1 MELNVASQTIGQS
14 QSENF
19 ASFIWSVADSL
30 RGPFQEDDYGNI
42 ILPFALLRRL
52 ECVLQPTRH
61 VVNDL
66 VSSLHFRL
74 GIDDESMLCAAAGAP
89 FFNVTQFT
97 LGTLGDQHTLQNII
111 RYKNGFT
118 SNVRKILDR
127 FDFDAICS
135 KLEDKDKLYSTIH
148 HFQNIDLSPEKVPAR
163 AMSNLYEEL
172 IWRFA
177 TTKHKASKEFLT
189 PRDVVRLATMLVLDS
204 AGDSVFSTDK
214 GLIRTIYD
222 PTCGTC
228 GFITDAM
235 DVLAEHAASVNAKA
249 PVTLVP
255 FGQEIADQSWAMGK
269 AMMLLSGNDKNP
281 AQDNSANIFLG
292 DTLKED
298 KTGKTHF
305 DFVLSNPPF
314 GSDWGGDSSVYSA
327 VLNEHRLGR
336 LGRFA
341 AGIPPKSDA
350 SMLFLQIV
358 ANKLNPKHIN
368 EGGRGAIVL
377 SGSPLF
383 TGGAGSGS
391 SEIRRKL
398 FEDDLVE
405 AIIQLPGEL
414 FYNTGITTY
423 LWILNTNKP
432 AHRTKKVQLIDASS
446 FKTYIKNLGNKRYEI
461 SAEQIN
467 DIVRIFADYKE
478 SDVCK
483 IVHYEDFGYRAVT
496 VQRPLRKKLVIS
508 AEGIESLMSAKAV
521 LKLSEADQ
529 QSLKSAIQGHL
540 GEEHAYHWTAEF
552 VANQKTNGLKLGK
565 PVQTAIQSAFA
576 VDDPDGEEVFD
587 ARGNPVWDSELKQ
600 IENIPLGED
609 LDAYMQREVLPF
621 VPDAVVDETVTDER
635 DGQVGIVGY
644 EVNFNKY
651 FYHFILPRDPN
662 EIAEEIISLEMDAQ
676 KLIKEIFESSSKVP

>member
-1 MELNVASQTIGQS
+1 MASQTIGQS

-97 LGTLGDQHTLQNII
+97 LSTLGDQHTLQNII

-651 FYHFILPRDPN
+651 FYHFISPRDPN

-676 KLIKEIFESSSKVP
+676 KLIKEIFNEQI

>member
-1 MELNVASQTIGQS
+1 MANQTIGQS

-97 LGTLGDQHTLQNII
+97 LSTLGDQHTLQNII

-235 DVLAEHAASVNAKA
+235 DVLAGHAASVNAKA

-432 AHRTKKVQLIDASS
+432 AYRTNKVQLIDASS
-446 FKTYIKNLGNKRYEI
+446 FKTSIKNLGNKRYEI
-461 SAEQIN
+461 SAKQIN
-467 DIVRIFADYKE
+467 DIVRIFADFKE

-496 VQRPLRKKLVIS
+496 IQRPLRKKLVIS
-508 AEGIESLMSAKAV
+508 AEGIENLMSAKAV

-529 QSLKSAIQGHL
+529 QSLKSAIQSHL
-540 GEEHAYHWTAEF
+540 DEEHAYHWSSGFAT
-552 VANQKTNGLKLGK
+552 NQKKNGLKLGK
-565 PVQTAIQSAFA
+565 PVQTAIQNTFA
-576 VDDPDGEEVFD
+576 VADPDGEEVLD
-587 ARGNPVWDSELKQ
+587 AKGNPVWDSELKQ
-600 IENIPLGED
+600 VENVPLCED

-621 VPDAVVDETVTDER
+621 VPDAVIDETVTDER
-635 DGQVGIVGY
+635 DGQIGIVGY

-651 FYHFILPRDPN
+651 FYKYTPPLDPDEIKKELRKELLIIN
-662 EIAEEIISLEMDAQ
+662 EIM
-676 KLIKEIFESSSKVP
+676 KELLDE

>member
-1 MELNVASQTIGQS
+1 MASQTIGQS

-97 LGTLGDQHTLQNII
+97 LSTLGDQHTLQNII

-405 AIIQLPGEL
+405 TIIQLPGEL

-676 KLIKEIFESSSKVP
+676 KLIKEIFNEQI

>member
-1 MELNVASQTIGQS
+1 MELNVANQTIGQS

-97 LGTLGDQHTLQNII
+97 LSTLGDQHTLQNII

-235 DVLAEHAASVNAKA
+235 DVLAGHAASVNAKA

-269 AMMLLSGNDKNP
+269 TMMLLSGNDKNP

-391 SEIRRKL
+391 SEIRRWL

-432 AHRTKKVQLIDASS
+432 AFRTNKVQLVDASS
-446 FKTYIKNLGNKRYEI
+446 FKTSIKNLGNKRYEI
-461 SAEQIN
+461 SPEQIEE
-467 DIVRIFADYKE
+467 IVRIFADFKE

-483 IVHYEDFGYRAVT
+483 IVNYEDFGYRAVT
-496 VQRPLRKKLVIS
+496 IQRHLRKKLVIT
-508 AEGIESLMSAKAV
+508 AESLEKLMAVKAMQKFSDDERQKLEAV
-521 LKLSEADQ
+521 LEAH
-529 QSLKSAIQGHL
+529 I
-540 GEEHAYHWTAEF
+540 GEEHAYHW
-552 VANQKTNGLKLGK
+552 VADFAADQKKAGLKLGK
-565 PVQTAIQSAFA
+565 PIQTAMQNAFA
-576 VDDPDGEEVFD
+576 VADPDGETVLD
-587 ARGNPVWDSELKQ
+587 AKGNPIWDSELKQ

-609 LDAYMQREVLPF
+609 LDAYMKREVLPF
-621 VPDAVVDETVTDER
+621 VPDAVVDETITDER

-651 FYHFILPRDPN
+651 FYKYIPPKTPDEIKSEIL
-662 EIAEEIISLEMDAQ
+662 ELEKQISKCMTELF
-676 KLIKEIFESSSKVP
+676 K

>member
-1 MELNVASQTIGQS
+1 MASQTIGQS

-97 LGTLGDQHTLQNII
+97 LSTLGDQHTLQNII

-529 QSLKSAIQGHL
+529 QSLKSAIQSHL
-540 GEEHAYHWTAEF
+540 GEEHADR
-552 VANQKTNGLKLGK
+552 K
-565 PVQTAIQSAFA
+565 S
-576 VDDPDGEEVFD
+576 
-587 ARGNPVWDSELKQ
+587 
-600 IENIPLGED
+600 
-609 LDAYMQREVLPF
+609 
-621 VPDAVVDETVTDER
+621 VV
-635 DGQVGIVGY
+635 
-644 EVNFNKY
+644 
-651 FYHFILPRDPN
+651 
-662 EIAEEIISLEMDAQ
+662 
-676 KLIKEIFESSSKVP
+676 

>member
-1 MELNVASQTIGQS
+1 MANQTIGQS
-14 QSENF
+14 QAENF

-52 ECVLQPTRH
+52 ECVLAPTRDQ
-61 VVNDL
+61 VYNLLKAVN
-66 VSSLHFRL
+66 FRM
-74 GIDDESMLCAAAGAP
+74 GIDDESMICSAAGAP
-89 FFNVTQFT
+89 FFNVTNFT
-97 LGTLGDQHTLQNII
+97 LSTLGDQHTLQNII
-111 RYKNGFT
+111 SYKNGFT
-118 SNVRKILDR
+118 ANVREILDR
-127 FDFDAICS
+127 FEFESICS

-148 HFQNIDLSPEKVPAR
+148 HFQNIDLSPETVPAR

-204 AGDSVFSTDK
+204 AGDAVFSTDK

-235 DVLAEHAASVNAKA
+235 DVLAEHAASVGAKA

-269 AMMLLSGNDKNP
+269 AMMLLAGSDKNP
-281 AQDNSANIFLG
+281 SQDNSANIFLG

-298 KTGKTHF
+298 KTGKHHF

-327 VLNEHRLGR
+327 VLNEHRMGT
-336 LGRFA
+336 LGRFE

-358 ANKLNPKHIN
+358 ANKLNPKNVN

-391 SEIRRKL
+391 SEIRRWL

-432 AHRTKKVQLIDASS
+432 AFRTNKIQLIDASS
-446 FKTYIKNLGNKRYEI
+446 FKTSIKNLGNKRYEI
-461 SAEQIN
+461 SADQIN
-467 DIVRIFADYKE
+467 EIVRIFSDFKE

-483 IVHYEDFGYRAVT
+483 IVNYEEFGYRAVT
-496 VQRPLRKKLVIS
+496 IQQPLRKKLVIT
-508 AEGIESLMSAKAV
+508 AEGIEKLMSSKTV
-521 LKLSEADQ
+521 QKLSEEDQKALRSALSTYIGQAHAFHWPADFV
-529 QSLKSAIQGHL
+529 
-540 GEEHAYHWTAEF
+540 GE
-552 VANQKTNGLKLGK
+552 QKKAGLKLGK
-565 PVQTAIQSAFA
+565 PIQAALQTTFA
-576 VDDPDGEEVFD
+576 VDDPDGEAVLD
-587 ARGNPVWDSELKQ
+587 TKGNPVWDSELKQ
-600 IENIPLGED
+600 IENIPLGD
-609 LDAYMQREVLPF
+609 VLDEYMKREVLPF
-621 VPDAVVDETVTDER
+621 VPDATVDENVTDDQ

-651 FYHFILPRDPN
+651 FYRYVPPRSP
-662 EIAEEIISLEMDAQ
+662 EEISEE
-676 KLIKEIFESSSKVP
+676 IKKIDNTVRDLMGRIFK

>member
-97 LGTLGDQHTLQNII
+97 LSTLGDQHTLQNII

-423 LWILNTNKP
+423 LLILNTNKP

-576 VDDPDGEEVFD
+576 VDDPDGEEVLD

-651 FYHFILPRDPN
+651 FYHFIPLRDPN

-676 KLIKEIFESSSKVP
+676 KLIKEIFNEQI

>member
-97 LGTLGDQHTLQNII
+97 LSTLGDQHTLQNII

-281 AQDNSANIFLG
+281 AQDNSANILLG

-651 FYHFILPRDPN
+651 FYHFIPPRDPN

-676 KLIKEIFESSSKVP
+676 KLIKEIFNEQI

>member
-1 MELNVASQTIGQS
+1 MELIVATQPTGQS
-14 QSENF
+14 QAQTENF

-52 ECVLQPTRH
+52 ECVLEPSREQ
-61 VVNDL
+61 
-66 VSSLHFRL
+66 VSALLEAVKFRP
-74 GIDDESMLCAAAGAP
+74 GIDDESLICSAAGAP
-89 FFNVTQFT
+89 FFNATKFT
-97 LGTLGDQHTLQNII
+97 LSTLGDQHTLQNLIN
-111 RYKNGFT
+111 YKNGFT
-118 SNVRKILDR
+118 SNVREILDR
-127 FDFDAICS
+127 FDFDNICS

-148 HFQNIDLSPEKVPAR
+148 HFKNIDLSPKTIPAR

-204 AGDSVFSTDK
+204 AGDSIFSTDK

-235 DVLAEHAASVNAKA
+235 DVLSEHAASADAPA
-249 PVTLVP
+249 PVRLIP
-255 FGQEIADQSWAMGK
+255 YGQEIADQSWAMGK
-269 AMMLLSGNDKNP
+269 ALMLLAGNDQTLS
-281 AQDNSANIFLG
+281 QDNSANIFLG
-292 DTLKED
+292 DTLKKD
-298 KTGKTHF
+298 QTGNKHF

-314 GSDWGGDSSVYSA
+314 GSDWGGDASVYSA
-327 VLNEHRLGR
+327 VQNEHRMGA
-336 LGRFA
+336 LGRFQ

-358 ANKLNPKHIN
+358 ANKLNPRNVN

-391 SEIRRKL
+391 SEIRRWL

-432 AHRTKKVQLIDASS
+432 ANRSNLIQLIDASGL
-446 FKTYIKNLGNKRYEI
+446 KTSIKNLGNKRYEI
-461 SAEQIN
+461 SPEQIN
-467 DIVRIFADYKE
+467 EIVRIFADFKE
-478 SDVCK
+478 SEISK
-483 IVHYEDFGYRAVT
+483 IVPYRDFGYRAVT
-496 VQRPLRKKLVIS
+496 IQRPLRKKIVVT
-508 AEGIESLMSAKAV
+508 AEGIDALMSAKA
-521 LKLSEADQ
+521 LQKLSEAERLELQ
-529 QSLKSAIQGHL
+529 KTLQLHVGK
-540 GEEHAYHWTAEF
+540 EHAYLWPAEL
-552 VANQKTNGLKLGK
+552 ASELKKSGLKIGK
-565 PVQTAIQSAFA
+565 PIQTALQNAFGITDA
-576 VDDPDGEEVFD
+576 ECDVVKDDRGNTLWDPD
-587 ARGNPVWDSELKQ
+587 LKQ
-600 IENIPLGED
+600 IENIPLNED
-609 LDAYMQREVLPF
+609 VQSYFGREVLPF
-621 VPDAVVDETVTDER
+621 APDAVIDVSVRDER
-635 DGQVGIVGY
+635 DGQTGIVGY
-644 EVNFNKY
+644 EINFNK
-651 FYHFILPRDPN
+651 FFFKFDELTPPCKIAD
-662 EIAEEIISLEMDAQ
+662 EIRAYQDQLNL
-676 KLIKEIFESSSKVP
+676 LIKEILND

>member
-97 LGTLGDQHTLQNII
+97 LSTLGDQHTLQNII

-676 KLIKEIFESSSKVP
+676 KLIKEIFNEQI

>member
-1 MELNVASQTIGQS
+1 MANQTIGQS

-97 LGTLGDQHTLQNII
+97 LSTLGDQHTLQNII

-269 AMMLLSGNDKNP
+269 TMMLLSGNDKNP

-298 KTGKTHF
+298 KTGRTHF

-314 GSDWGGDSSVYSA
+314 GSDWGGDASVYSS
-327 VLNEHRLGR
+327 VLNEHRMGT

-358 ANKLNPKHIN
+358 ANKLNPRHIN

-391 SEIRRKL
+391 SEIRRRL

-432 AHRTKKVQLIDASS
+432 AHRTNKVQLIDASS
-446 FKTYIKNLGNKRYEI
+446 FKTAIKNLGNKRYEI

-483 IVHYEDFGYRAVT
+483 IVNYEDFGYRAVT
-496 VQRPLRKKLVIS
+496 IQRPLRKKLVIS
-508 AEGIESLMSAKAV
+508 AEGIESLMVSKAV

-529 QSLKSAIQGHL
+529 QNLKSAIQSHL
-540 GEEHAYHWTAEF
+540 EEEHAYHWPAEF
-552 VANQKTNGLKLGK
+552 AANQKSNGLKLGK
-565 PVQTAIQSAFA
+565 PIQTAMQNAFSVSDSNGEA
-576 VDDPDGEEVFD
+576 VLD
-587 ARGNPVWDSELKQ
+587 AKGNPIWDSELKQ
-600 IENIPLGED
+600 IENIPLGEI
-609 LDAYMQREVLPF
+609 LDAYIQREVLPF
-621 VPDAVVDETVTDER
+621 VPDAVIDETMTDNR
-635 DGQVGIVGY
+635 DGQIGIVGY

-651 FYHFILPRDPN
+651 FYKYTPPQNPEEIKDELRTELLSIN
-662 EIAEEIISLEMDAQ
+662 EIM
-676 KLIKEIFESSSKVP
+676 KELLDD

>member
-1 MELNVASQTIGQS
+1 MASQTIGQS

-97 LGTLGDQHTLQNII
+97 LSTLGDQHTLQNII

-552 VANQKTNGLKLGK
+552 VANQKTNGFKLGK

-676 KLIKEIFESSSKVP
+676 KLIKEIFNEQI

>member
-1 MELNVASQTIGQS
+1 MEHIVASQTIGQS

-52 ECVLQPTRH
+52 ECVLHPTRQT
-61 VVNDL
+61 VFDL
-66 VSSLHFRL
+66 VSTLHFRL

-89 FFNVTQFT
+89 FFNVTKFT
-97 LGTLGDQHTLQNII
+97 LSTLGDQHTLQNII
-111 RYKNGFT
+111 SYKNGFT
-118 SNVRKILDR
+118 ANVREILDR
-127 FDFDAICS
+127 FDFDSICS
-135 KLEDKDKLYSTIH
+135 KLDDKDKLYSTIH
-148 HFQNIDLSPEKVPAR
+148 HFQNIDLSPEAVPAR

-204 AGDSVFSTDK
+204 AGDAVFSSDK

-235 DVLAEHAASVNAKA
+235 DVLAEHAASVDAKA

-255 FGQEIADQSWAMGK
+255 FGQELADQSWAMGK
-269 AMMLLSGNDKNP
+269 AMMLLAGSDKNP
-281 AQDNSANIFLG
+281 SQDNSANIFLG

-298 KTGKTHF
+298 KTGKHHF

-314 GSDWGGDSSVYSA
+314 GSDWGGDASVYSA
-327 VLNEHRLGR
+327 VLNEHRMGT
-336 LGRFA
+336 LGRFE

-358 ANKLNPKHIN
+358 ANKLNPKNVN

-391 SEIRRKL
+391 SEIRRWL

-432 AHRTKKVQLIDASS
+432 AFRTNKVQLIDASA
-446 FKTYIKNLGNKRYEI
+446 FKTSIKNLGNKRYEI
-461 SAEQIN
+461 SADQISK
-467 DIVRIFADYKE
+467 IVHIFADFEE
-478 SDVCK
+478 SDVCR
-483 IVHYEDFGYRAVT
+483 IVNYEDFGYRAVT
-496 VQRPLRKKLVIS
+496 IQRPLRKKLVIT
-508 AEGIESLMSAKAV
+508 AEGLEKLMAAKAV
-521 LKLSEADQ
+521 QKLSGDERQKLEVTLEAC
-529 QSLKSAIQGHL
+529 I
-540 GEEHAYHWTAEF
+540 GEEHAYHWPAEF
-552 VANQKTNGLKLGK
+552 AAEQKKNDLKLGK
-565 PVQTAIQSAFA
+565 PVQSAMQNAFTAA
-576 VDDPDGEEVFD
+576 DPDGEAVLD
-587 ARGNPVWDSELKQ
+587 AKGNPVWDSELKQ
-600 IENIPLGED
+600 IEIIPLGED

-621 VPDAVVDETVTDER
+621 VSDAVVDETVTDER

-651 FYHFILPRDPN
+651 FYKYIPPRPRSELEQEILS
-662 EIAEEIISLEMDAQ
+662 IEEETQ
-676 KLIKEIFESSSKVP
+676 KLLQELFK

>member
-97 LGTLGDQHTLQNII
+97 LSTLGDQHTLQNII

-529 QSLKSAIQGHL
+529 QFLKSAIQGHL

-676 KLIKEIFESSSKVP
+676 KLIKEIFNEQI